1 MNSPYRR
8 RRKSVAVQ
16 IGNVRIGGDSP
27 IAVQAMTDT
36 DTADAAATAAQCAT
50 LAQAG
55 AEMVRIT
62 VNTSAAARKVP
73 EIRARLN
80 DEGIAAPLI
89 GDFHYNGH
97 KLLAENSACA
107 DALAKFRINPGNVG
121 RGEKRDPQFAAI
133 IRIANEREKPVRI
146 GVNWGSLDQEL
157 LVRFMDENARQKT
170 PLPSEKVLQNAL
182 VESALSSARAAESL
196 GMPPARIV
204 ISCKTS
210 RMPDLLAV
218 YRRLAAECDYPLH
231 LGLTEAGMG
240 IRGAAA
246 TSAALSVLLA
256 EGIGDTIRAS
266 LTPPPGG
273 ERKDEV
279 RLCADLLQAMGLRAF
294 SPQVSACPG
303 CGRTS
308 GEAFR
313 ELAAAIES
321 HIAASLP
328 EWKKQYPGVENL
340 SVAVMG
346 CIVNGPGESRHADVG
361 ISLPGGGENP
371 VAPVFVAGEKVAALT
386 GDSIAADFIEIL
398 ENHIA
403 ARFGNSPAD

>member
-1 MNSPYRR
+1 
-8 RRKSVAVQ
+8 
-16 IGNVRIGGDSP
+16 
-27 IAVQAMTDT
+27 
-36 DTADAAATAAQCAT
+36 
-50 LAQAG
+50 
-55 AEMVRIT
+55 MVRIT

-97 KLLAENSACA
+97 KLLAENAACA

-218 YRRLAAECDYPLH
+218 YRRL
-231 LGLTEAGMG
+231 
-240 IRGAAA
+240 
-246 TSAALSVLLA
+246 
-256 EGIGDTIRAS
+256 
-266 LTPPPGG
+266 
-273 ERKDEV
+273 
-279 RLCADLLQAMGLRAF
+279 
-294 SPQVSACPG
+294 
-303 CGRTS
+303 
-308 GEAFR
+308 
-313 ELAAAIES
+313 
-321 HIAASLP
+321 
-328 EWKKQYPGVENL
+328 
-340 SVAVMG
+340 
-346 CIVNGPGESRHADVG
+346 
-361 ISLPGGGENP
+361 GGENAIIRCISVSP
-371 VAPVFVAGEKVAALT
+371 KREWEFVGRRQHRRRCRFAGRRNRRYDSCIADSAAGRGT
-386 GDSIAADFIEIL
+386 KRRSAIVCGICCRRWDCGRFRRKYRRVRDADGQ
-398 ENHIA
+398 A
-403 ARFGNSPAD
+403 ARHFVNWRRQ